1 MEPLLGGGVAV
12 LLLLLL
18 LGGSSAR
25 WRRLAVVVVAVAL
38 GLSGKE
44 TAVVSVGK
52 KGSIDISPSV

>member
-1 MEPLLGGGVAV
+1 LGVLLGGGVAV
-12 LLLLLL
+12 LLLLL